1 MCRHSVG
8 TAKDCESARYA
19 SLSFISF
26 KKPGQKGVYYKVRFH
41 VKKLNICIYFQN
53 GHNP

>member
-1 MCRHSVG
+1 LYHTSITKNGQNIHALSGTPMHDHSVG

-26 KKPGQKGVYYKVRFH
+26 KKHG
-41 VKKLNICIYFQN
+41 
-53 GHNP
+53 